1 MAQDCK
7 PTSKLLSGSLADL
20 EELSSTTTR
29 TPESDV
35 SSAAFSVAS
44 TKLGRLIEQLKG
56 LKCGSPGASPKAN
69 STMGCAYGSA
79 KGDSDAVLTIDSDD
93 EPSGDTGTSPEV
105 APPHGLSRSERVAQI
120 LKSAKQKRLQKEDSS
135 KGNTCPT
142 NEKENPHVLPDHVA
156 RFHTT
161 CWTRDFYFKVPGTT
175 HFQSWFSYLKG
186 NVFFHW
192 RTKVVK
198 TIQKLQDAPKPF
210 ALKDTYVPAVEA
222 ARAAADDQGSEPS
235 AEDNDD
241 EIPVPPKGRKR
252 KNLDLAPDG
261 KPWDYAGVRSAFLK
275 QQRDE
280 KGLKFQAAKLL
291 WDQSDTKR
299 NYLKDVSLQE
309 LKRRKFVPKGAT
321 TNPWAD

>member
-1 MAQDCK
+1 VAQDCK

-161 CWTRDFYFKVPGTT
+161 C
-175 HFQSWFSYLKG
+175 
-186 NVFFHW
+186 
-192 RTKVVK
+192 
-198 TIQKLQDAPKPF
+198 
-210 ALKDTYVPAVEA
+210 
-222 ARAAADDQGSEPS
+222 
-235 AEDNDD
+235 
-241 EIPVPPKGRKR
+241 
-252 KNLDLAPDG
+252 
-261 KPWDYAGVRSAFLK
+261 
-275 QQRDE
+275 
-280 KGLKFQAAKLL
+280 
-291 WDQSDTKR
+291 
-299 NYLKDVSLQE
+299 
-309 LKRRKFVPKGAT
+309 
-321 TNPWAD
+321 

>member
-1 MAQDCK
+1 M
-7 PTSKLLSGSLADL
+7 
-20 EELSSTTTR
+20 
-29 TPESDV
+29 
-35 SSAAFSVAS
+35 
-44 TKLGRLIEQLKG
+44 
-56 LKCGSPGASPKAN
+56 
-69 STMGCAYGSA
+69 
-79 KGDSDAVLTIDSDD
+79 
-93 EPSGDTGTSPEV
+93 
-105 APPHGLSRSERVAQI
+105 
-120 LKSAKQKRLQKEDSS
+120 
-135 KGNTCPT
+135 
-142 NEKENPHVLPDHVA
+142 
-156 RFHTT
+156 
-161 CWTRDFYFKVPGTT
+161 
-175 HFQSWFSYLKG
+175 
-186 NVFFHW
+186 
-192 RTKVVK
+192 K